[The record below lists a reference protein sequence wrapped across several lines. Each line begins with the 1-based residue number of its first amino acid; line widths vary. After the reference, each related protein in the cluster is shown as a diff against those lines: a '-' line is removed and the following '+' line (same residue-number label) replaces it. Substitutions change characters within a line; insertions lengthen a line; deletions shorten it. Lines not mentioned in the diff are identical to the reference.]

1 MLVPAPVVEL
11 DKADSAFGESPRQD
25 AIGGKASRFA
35 RLRTI
40 KLEGRGGFAREVGQ
54 FGYRG
59 LHPKGQFVVVDPGLD
74 LRVLILF
81 EVQSVQLTDIVQHSP
96 AHSPIHSGGI
106 AEEEHRVFAWAE
118 SNPLVMGRK
127 EACAPHP
134 LVQWL
139 GVGRAAGAG
148 DHHHEGGKVPVFTSQ
163 SVGEPGSHRW
173 PSGLLVP
180 RLKEGHGRI
189 VVDGLG
195 VHRADETQL
204 VGDAGGVW
212 QQFAEQEA

>member
-1 MLVPAPVVEL
+1 
-11 DKADSAFGESPRQD
+11 
-25 AIGGKASRFA
+25 
-35 RLRTI
+35 
-40 KLEGRGGFAREVGQ
+40 
-54 FGYRG
+54 
-59 LHPKGQFVVVDPGLD
+59 
-74 LRVLILF
+74 
-81 EVQSVQLTDIVQHSP
+81 
-96 AHSPIHSGGI
+96 
-106 AEEEHRVFAWAE
+106 
-118 SNPLVMGRK
+118 MGRK

-148 DHHHEGGKVPVFTSQ
+148 DHHHEGGEVPVFTSQ
-163 SVGEPGSHRW
+163 SVGEPRSHRW

-189 VVDGLG
+189 VVDGFG